1 MMEPYLISWNVTQRC
16 NLRCPHCYID
26 ATQAAAPG
34 ELDTAEA
41 LRVIDDIAAL
51 APGAMLIFSGG
62 EPLLRPDLLLLLRQ
76 AADRGLM
83 ALVGSNG
90 TLLTETLVVEM
101 GKVGVRGMGIS
112 LDADEPGFHDTFR
125 GVDGAWAKATQAM
138 ELCHRLGLPFQVQ
151 ASVSQGNLNR
161 IVAIASLSHQLGATV
176 FNLFFL
182 VCTGRG
188 ESLSDLTPQQYEQAL
203 TTLAQLQGQYPDMKV
218 RARCA
223 PYYVRIVAEQG
234 LAPGEWPAGCLAGS
248 RYLRLTPEGK
258 VTPCPYLPLVVG
270 DLRQQGLREIW
281 ETSPVLLALRSA
293 QWGGKC
299 GTCALAAQCRGCRA
313 RAYALTGDYLAED
326 PYCLSLPRAQL
337 TGPAANAE
345 VPWSQEAR
353 QRMERAPAF
362 IRERV
367 AQGVEAFARQRGYQE
382 ITPEVLAEARAK
394 LLSGKHPH
402 LPWHRPAK

>member
-1 MMEPYLISWNVTQRC
+1 MEPYLISWNVTQRC

-26 ATQAAAPG
+26 ATPAAAPG
-34 ELDTAEA
+34 ELDTTEA

-83 ALVGSNG
+83 ALVGTNG
-90 TLLTETLVVEM
+90 TLLTEALVVEL
-101 GKVGVRGMGIS
+101 GRVGVRGMGIS
-112 LDADEPGFHDTFR
+112 LDSDEPEFHDAFR
-125 GVDGAWAKATQAM
+125 GVDGAWERATRAM
-138 ELCHRLGLPFQVQ
+138 VLCRRLGLPFQVQ

-161 IVAIASLSHQLGATV
+161 IAAIASLSHQLGATV

-223 PYYVRIVAEQG
+223 PYFVRTVAEQG
-234 LAPGEWPAGCLAGS
+234 LGPGEWPFGCLAGS
-248 RYLRLTPEGK
+248 RYCRITPWGE
-258 VTPCPYLPLVVG
+258 VTPCPYLPLVAG

-281 ETSPVLLALRSA
+281 ETSPLLQALRSEG
-293 QWGGKC
+293 WGGKC
-299 GTCALAAQCRGCRA
+299 GVCPYATQCRGCRA
-313 RAYALTGDYLAED
+313 RAYAATGDYLAED
-326 PYCLSLPRAQL
+326 PWCSFQPRARV
-337 TGPAANAE
+337 TPAPPSPPR
-345 VPWSQEAR
+345 VPWSEEAR
-353 QRMERAPAF
+353 RRMERAPAF
-362 IRERV
+362 IRDRV
-367 AQGVEAFARQRGYQE
+367 AQGVEAFARERGYQE
-382 ITPEVLAEARAK
+382 ITPEVLEEARAK

-402 LPWHRPAK
+402 LPWHRPAG